1 MTCSAAWVP
10 AVLDMG
16 SCKDAERA
24 FPQSILSLSSQS
36 SSEARAGCVGA
47 FLFLVTCFHS
57 TPLRAGSDPRIS
69 LRWTAAV
76 RSNGHAFQ
84 GSICFWET
92 GDFAKYPL
100 EGWSRTDRVLARI
113 SFQISPCAPSAPSR
127 LHNHRGELGSQRDQQ
142 LKWRC
147 LDSSESLQRS
157 KRLQFVSVAVA
168 TMFSGH
174 PRGKELGREGRGVL
188 LT

>member
-24 FPQSILSLSSQS
+24 SFPQSILSLSSQS

-113 SFQISPCAPSAPSR
+113 SFHSR
-127 LHNHRGELGSQRDQQ
+127 YPRV
-142 LKWRC
+142 
-147 LDSSESLQRS
+147 
-157 KRLQFVSVAVA
+157 RLQLQVGCTTTEVNWGA
-168 TMFSGH
+168 
-174 PRGKELGREGRGVL
+174 REISS
-188 LT
+188 